1 MGEIENILSLT
12 INIKHLHTLT
22 GHNGSVYQLQKAGE
36 STFLSAGGDG
46 WIVKWDLNSDN
57 VETGKLIAKTDT
69 QIFSLLYEEDSNLL
83 VAGDMHGELHFI
95 NTLDKERTR
104 RFKHHKKGVFGLKII
119 NRDLYTLGGDG
130 MLSKWTLENIGQV
143 ESMKISGD
151 SLRSI
156 AVSESIIYVG
166 ASDKSIFMIDINT
179 ETVVDVAN
187 HAHENSV
194 FSLAFDPNLQHLL
207 SGGRDAM
214 LNVWTEGTSLNIY
227 KGITAHL
234 FTINSIQF
242 NPSGKLFAT
251 ASRDKTIKIWDAKSY
266 KLLKVIEAIRD
277 LGHVNSVN
285 HLLWLSESILISCS
299 DDRTIK
305 VWEINYKT

>member
-1 MGEIENILSLT
+1 MSLT
-12 INIKHLHTLT
+12 VKIKHLHTLT
-22 GHNGSVYQLQKAGE
+22 GHNGAVYQLQKAGDR
-36 STFLSAGGDG
+36 SFLSAGGDG
-46 WIVKWDLNSDN
+46 WIVKWDLNSEEI
-57 VETGKLIAKTDT
+57 ETGKLVAKTDT
-69 QIFSLLYEEDSNLL
+69 QIFSLLYEESTNLL
-83 VAGDMHGELHFI
+83 VAGDMYGEIHFI

-104 RFKHHKKGVFGLKII
+104 RFKHHKKGVFGIKLI
-119 NRDLYTLGGDG
+119 NRNLYTLGGEG
-130 MLSKWTLENIGQV
+130 ILSKWSLENIGQV
-143 ESMKISGD
+143 ESMKISAE

-156 AVSESIIYVG
+156 AVSESIVYVG

-179 ETVVDVAN
+179 ETVVDVVYK
-187 HAHENSV
+187 AHENSV
-194 FSLAFDPNLQHLL
+194 FSLAFDSNLQHLL

-242 NPSGKLFAT
+242 SPSGKLFAT
-251 ASRDKTIKIWDAKSY
+251 ASRDKTIKIWDAKTY

-305 VWEINYKT
+305 IWEINYNT

>member
-1 MGEIENILSLT
+1 MSHN

-22 GHNGSVYQLQKAGE
+22 GHNGAIYQLQKAGDQA
-36 STFLSAGGDG
+36 FLSAGGDG
-46 WIVKWDLNSDN
+46 WVVKWDLAEKNP
-57 VETGKLIAKTDT
+57 ETGKLIAKTDT
-69 QIFSLLYEEDSNLL
+69 QIFSLLYEEETNLL
-83 VAGDMHGELHFI
+83 VAGDMHGEIHFI
-95 NTLDKERTR
+95 NTLDEARSR
-104 RFKHHKKGVFGLKII
+104 RFKHHKKGVFGIKLID
-119 NRDLYTLGGDG
+119 RTLYTLGGAG
-130 MLSKWTLENIGQV
+130 MLSKWSLENVGQV

-156 AVSESIIYVG
+156 AFSESIIYVG
-166 ASDKSIFMIDINT
+166 ASDKSIFMIDANT
-179 ETVVDVAN
+179 ETVVDVIN
-187 HAHENSV
+187 KAHENSV

-214 LNVWTEGTSLNIY
+214 LNVWTEGTSLKIY
-227 KGITAHL
+227 KGLTAHL

-305 VWEINYKT
+305 VWEINNKT

>member
-1 MGEIENILSLT
+1 MSLT

-22 GHNGSVYQLQKAGE
+22 GHNGAVYQLQKAGE
-36 STFLSAGGDG
+36 GAFLSAGGDG
-46 WIVKWDLNSDN
+46 WVVRWDLHSEKI
-57 VETGKLIAKTDT
+57 ETGKLVAKTDT
-69 QIFSLLYEEDSNLL
+69 QIFSLLYEESTNLL
-83 VAGDMHGELHFI
+83 VAGDMHGEIHFI
-95 NTLDKERTR
+95 NTLDSAGTR
-104 RFKHHKKGVFGLKII
+104 RFKHHKKGVFGIKLIG
-119 NRDLYTLGGDG
+119 RQLYTLGGDG
-130 MLSKWTLENIGQV
+130 MLSKWSLENVGQV

-156 AVSESIIYVG
+156 VASDSVIYIG
-166 ASDKSIFMIDINT
+166 ASDKSIFMIDANT
-179 ETVVDVAN
+179 ETVIDVIK
-187 HAHENSV
+187 AHENSV
-194 FSLAFDPNLQHLL
+194 FSLAFDSNLQHLL

-214 LNVWTEGTSLNIY
+214 LNIWTEGTSLKIY

-234 FTINSIQF
+234 FTINAIQF

>member
-1 MGEIENILSLT
+1 MALS

-22 GHNGSVYQLQKAGE
+22 GHNGAVYQLQPAGDRA
-36 STFLSAGGDG
+36 FISAGGDG
-46 WIVKWDLNSDN
+46 WIVKWDMNSED

-69 QIFSLLYEEDSNLL
+69 QIFSLFYEASSNLL
-83 VAGDMHGELHFI
+83 VAGDMHGEVHFV
-95 NTLDKERTR
+95 NLLDAERTR
-104 RFKHHKKGVFGLKII
+104 RFKHHKKGVFGIKMI
-119 NRDLYTLGGDG
+119 NRELFTLGGDG
-130 MLSKWTLENIGQV
+130 ILSKWNLQNVGQV
-143 ESMKISGD
+143 ESMKIAGD

-156 AVSESIIYVG
+156 AFSESIIYIG
-166 ASDKSIFMIDINT
+166 SSNRYIYMIDRDT
-179 ETVVDVAN
+179 KKVADAVK

-214 LNVWTEGTSLNIY
+214 LNIWTEGTSLKIY
-227 KGITAHL
+227 KGVTAHL
-234 FTINSIQF
+234 FTINAIQF

-251 ASRDKTIKIWDAKSY
+251 ASRDKTIKIWDARTY

-285 HLLWLSESILISCS
+285 HLLWLSETILISCS

-305 VWEINYKT
+305 MWEINYKT